1 MIWVDSVLS
10 GSLYGGCWSKELG
23 IFVIV
28 GIDIIYTSSLQNRKP
43 TNENIFNSEFNSI
56 DEDGTWTFNALN
68 TNSILLNGSSVSTLI
83 SDKQDKLVAG
93 TNISIDATTHEI
105 SASGGGTA
113 LTGGTNITIESGE
126 VSCDLTAG
134 TNISIDALTSEISC
148 DLIAGTNISIDALT
162 SEISCDLTGSTNID
176 FTNGI
181 ISAVNLA
188 TTSQLEN
195 KQDKLTPIT
204 NISISTTGDI
214 SCDLVGS
221 TNIDIT
227 GGVISALN
235 LATTTQLGTKQDKLT
250 PTTNISI
257 DALTNEISCDLSAGT
272 NISIDGTTKA
282 ISCDLSAGTNIS
294 IDGTTK
300 AISCDLSAGTNISID
315 GTTKAI
321 SCDLSAGTNISIDA
335 STKAISC
342 DLTAGENIDITAG
355 VISSTG
361 GGTTLTGGTNIT
373 IDAGA
378 VSCDLTAGTNI
389 SIDALTSAISCDLTA
404 GENIDITAGV
414 ISSTGG
420 GTTIDATTDLSCKS
434 LTTTG
439 NATIGGYLSHRN
451 DYAHFYIEADQIM
464 GDKFDTT
471 YTIINYL
478 NGSTIGNAISI
489 GSTDGTTN
497 NDLFIAQKSGYFK
510 VNASFN
516 YINTLNTERV
526 SARTQLYKNNSYV
539 DGNGEGYAYI
549 RFGEGRN
556 GSNVINSIIQLNI
569 NDRVSAVVS
578 VRQGANTFF
587 VNQTNHLNLVSA
599 SVVFEFIG
607 E

>member
-1 MIWVDSVLS
+1 VESSGGVVKSIDDGLNWASITTPPNSNTPKSIIWSSELNKFVIVYRTGDERVAYSSNGDDWFNVIVSLNEWNDIAWSPQLGLFVAVAGTGDYRVMTSTDGINWIDGTIPLYLWESVEWSDLGLFIAIATDGFIAYSSDGFNWTESILS

-23 IFVIV
+23 IFVVV
-28 GIDIIYTSSLQNRKP
+28 GIDILYTSSLKNRKP
-43 TNENIFNSEFNSI
+43 TNENIFNNEFNSI
-56 DEDGTWTFNALN
+56 DENGTWTFNALN

-93 TNISIDATTHEI
+93 TNISIDAF
-105 SASGGGTA
+105 
-113 LTGGTNITIESGE
+113 
-126 VSCDLTAG
+126 
-134 TNISIDALTSEISC
+134 TS
-148 DLIAGTNISIDALT
+148 
-162 SEISCDLTGSTNID
+162 
-176 FTNGI
+176 
-181 ISAVNLA
+181 
-188 TTSQLEN
+188 
-195 KQDKLTPIT
+195 
-204 NISISTTGDI
+204 
-214 SCDLVGS
+214 
-221 TNIDIT
+221 
-227 GGVISALN
+227 
-235 LATTTQLGTKQDKLT
+235 
-250 PTTNISI
+250 
-257 DALTNEISCDLSAGT
+257 EISCDLSAGT
-272 NISIDGTTKA
+272 NINITDGVISSTGGGTTLTGGTNITIDA
-282 ISCDLSAGTNIS
+282 GAVNCDLSAGT
-294 IDGTTK
+294 
-300 AISCDLSAGTNISID
+300 
-315 GTTKAI
+315 
-321 SCDLSAGTNISIDA
+321 
-335 STKAISC
+335 
-342 DLTAGENIDITAG
+342 NIDITAG

-373 IDAGA
+373 IEGGA
-378 VSCDLTAGTNI
+378 VNCDLSAGTNI
-389 SIDALTSAISCDLTA
+389 DITAGVISSTGGTTLTGGTNITIEGGAVNCDLSA
-404 GENIDITAGV
+404 GTNIDITAGV

-439 NATIGGYLSHRN
+439 NATIGGSLSHRN
-451 DYAHFYIEADQIM
+451 DYAHFYIEADQTM
-464 GDKFDTT
+464 ATKFDTT